1 MRKIILLFVFFP
13 LFLVAQEAQPETK
26 KSNYIYSSVEVNPEP
41 PGGINAFR
49 QYVATELMHYLGDIK
64 EPLQVSVLIRFIVTE
79 EGLLSDFEL
88 VRESVN
94 SYNLGKR
101 AIFVIKNSP
110 KWKPGLMN
118 GRNVKVYYSFP
129 IKFNIN

>member
-1 MRKIILLFVFFP
+1 MRKIILLFLFFP

-26 KSNYIYSSVEVNPEP
+26 KSNYIYSSVEVNPEH

-79 EGLLSDFEL
+79 EGTLSDFEL